1 MVALIFV
8 EVNGF
13 KTSKVLSNLSH
24 LSPSKGKKKSG
35 VRKSSAE
42 SS

>member
-13 KTSKVLSNLSH
+13 KTSKVLSNVSH
-24 LSPSKGKKKSG
+24 LSPSREKKIMSK
-35 VRKSSAE
+35 KQQFC
-42 SS
+42 